1 MERSL
6 DGNCKSPTC
15 TTVGVDGKTKG
26 EYRGPNSEARSTKDA
41 PRTKM
46 LALGYHQVNHN

>member
-6 DGNCKSPTC
+6 DGNCKSPIC

-26 EYRGPNSEARSTKDA
+26 EYRGPNSEARSTKDE
-41 PRTKM
+41 RQDLK
-46 LALGYHQVNHN
+46 LAVR